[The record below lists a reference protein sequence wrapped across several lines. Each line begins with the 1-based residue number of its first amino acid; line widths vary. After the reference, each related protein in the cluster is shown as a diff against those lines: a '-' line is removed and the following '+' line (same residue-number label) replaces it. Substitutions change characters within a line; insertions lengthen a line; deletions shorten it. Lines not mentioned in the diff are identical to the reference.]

1 MIDPASTP
9 PPAILTPADLPWGE
23 HPRFPGI
30 GMKQVFT
37 KASHPFASVGLVR
50 VPPGGVIGRH
60 IHPNEVEL
68 IHIRAGRAILT
79 TGEIERPFE
88 AGQFVAIPIG
98 MQHGLRNEGD
108 ETVELITF
116 FTPPIF

>member
-1 MIDPASTP
+1 MMPTSAPAIIDPTA
-9 PPAILTPADLPWGE
+9 LPMAA
-23 HPRFPGI
+23 HPRFAGV
-30 GMKQVFT
+30 GMQQVFT
-37 KASHPFASVGLVR
+37 QASHPFASLGLVF

-60 IHPNEVEL
+60 IHPNEIEVV
-68 IHIRAGRAILT
+68 HIRAGRAILI
-79 TGEIERPFE
+79 TGESERTFA

-98 MQHGLRNEGD
+98 MEHGLRNEEK